1 MTTPTPTSSAAH
13 SRIPAVAQ
21 LPSEHPEQQPRE
33 PYTGVVI
40 IHGLGIE
47 QQSAQLQEAL
57 NALTYW
63 FNHQAGLALREEGS
77 GRIWL
82 DTKLSDDNDPDAPA
96 SRATLVLVPP
106 APGGATA
113 VAPDVLR
120 LEWRE
125 VWWAAS
131 FGLQSVGKVF
141 RWAWVQYR
149 QQTYV
154 FAPVLVRV
162 TPVQRGQRR
171 PANDKQ
177 ESARA
182 AGARAPREGVAARRD
197 QREFRRGY
205 IAVYDRI
212 EAGWKLVQWLVG
224 MPLVFVLLALIAV
237 VRFLAV
243 IPGVERFAQGAAGA
257 ANLVLL
263 HWISSM
269 QAYLLDYVRASS
281 MRQRFEDELVPFLDD
296 PRCERIVV
304 LAYSMGTVISYE
316 ALSTVLNR
324 PEYHNPQKP
333 ITYVCLA
340 QALGRIWRLARTD
353 PHRIRLPLPPYV
365 RWIHFWARY
374 DPIVAGSLDAR
385 ALPPA
390 SDWSDP
396 EESSPDE
403 AMRASLEHCDNRVV
417 VNRDSLLFDHTTYW
431 QNMEQIVG
439 PVAREL
445 VTGHAALEAL
455 VEEHLST
462 EEEVLRRRV
471 RVAWRMGLAMLLGAI
486 AGVVTLTLAII
497 YHLGPTTRDTVA
509 SLVGVLLSGGGLLP
523 GFLGLIWQLF
533 GQQVGRVAGA
543 LVGLAVSLVGPST
556 YANAVTGLTRVTD
569 VLIIATATV
578 LATALTVLGVEEA
591 VAERSPLKFTVDD
604 RRHRRRR
611 NVSGDARPGQ
621 QGATQQ
627 AAARPARRSDLP
639 E

>member
-1 MTTPTPTSSAAH
+1 MTTPTPPAAASGTSSGG
-13 SRIPAVAQ
+13 SR
-21 LPSEHPEQQPRE
+21 PSPEHLEHPEQPARD

-47 QQSAQLQEAL
+47 RQSEQLQEAL

-63 FNHQAGLALREEGS
+63 FNHRTGLALREEGA

-82 DTKLSDDNDPDAPA
+82 DTKLSDDNDPDAPS

-106 APGGATA
+106 AQGGDAAATPPA
-113 VAPDVLR
+113 LR
-120 LEWRE
+120 MEWRE

-131 FGLQSVGKVF
+131 FGIQSVGKVF

-162 TPVQRGQRR
+162 TPVRRRQGSAADRSDPSASASGPYSPRQGAGQHNRR
-171 PANDKQ
+171 
-177 ESARA
+177 S
-182 AGARAPREGVAARRD
+182 
-197 QREFRRGY
+197 FRRGY
-205 IAVYDRI
+205 IALYDRV
-212 EAGWKLVQWLVG
+212 EAAWKLAQWLIG
-224 MPLVFVLLALIAV
+224 MPLAFVLLALIAV
-237 VRFLAV
+237 VRLLAV
-243 IPGVERFAQGAAGA
+243 IPGVARFAQGAAGL

-281 MRQRFEDELVPFLDD
+281 MRQRFEDELVPFLED
-296 PRCERIVV
+296 PQCERIVV

-324 PEYHNPQKP
+324 PEYQNPPKP

-353 PHRIRLPLPPYV
+353 PHRIRLPLPAYV

-374 DPIVAGSLDAR
+374 DPIVAGALDAR

-390 SDWSDP
+390 RDWSDP
-396 EESSPDE
+396 EESSPDD
-403 AMRASLEHCDNRVV
+403 AMCASLGRCDNRVV

-431 QNMEQIVG
+431 QNLEQVVG

-445 VTGHAALEAL
+445 VAGHAALEAL
-455 VEEHLST
+455 VEGHLST

-471 RVAWRMGLAMLLGAI
+471 RIAWRMGLAMLLGAI

-497 YHLGPTTRDTVA
+497 YHLGPTTRGTIA
-509 SLVGVLLSGGGLLP
+509 SLVGSLLSGGGLLP

-543 LVGLAVSLVGPST
+543 LVGLAISLMGSPN
-556 YANAVTGLTRVTD
+556 YADAVTGLTRVTD

-578 LATALTVLGVEEA
+578 LATALTVLAVEEA
-591 VAERSPLKFTVDD
+591 VAERTPLKFSLDD
-604 RRHRRRR
+604 QRQRWRRRR
-611 NVSGDARPGQ
+611 NAGSKARQRQPNDP
-621 QGATQQ
+621 
-627 AAARPARRSDLP
+627 AAN
-639 E
+639 